1 MKFEAD
7 SFDVQLVN
15 SGERSIDMVESFT
28 PDIVLMDLQMPKM
41 GGEEALTVMHTNEW
55 GKDIPVTLLT
65 NLGEVEAPKGPRALG
80 IHSYI
85 V

>member
-7 SFDVQLVN
+7 SIDVQLVN

-41 GGEEALTVMHTNEW
+41 GGEEALTAMHTNE
-55 GKDIPVTLLT
+55 
-65 NLGEVEAPKGPRALG
+65 
-80 IHSYI
+80 
-85 V
+85 